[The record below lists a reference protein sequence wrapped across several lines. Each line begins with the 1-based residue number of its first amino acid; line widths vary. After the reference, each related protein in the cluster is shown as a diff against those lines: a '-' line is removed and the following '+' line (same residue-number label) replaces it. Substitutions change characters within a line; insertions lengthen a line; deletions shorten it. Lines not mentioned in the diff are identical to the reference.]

1 MRKLFVAKVSLQDM
15 ETAWNIALHEGTDVR
30 LPLLIEELV
39 KRSIEKKSFSKREID
54 RMAVGAYPFLKEML
68 SADFQKEIPVPQKI
82 ESILNGGG
90 R

>member
-1 MRKLFVAKVSLQDM
+1 M
-15 ETAWNIALHEGTDVR
+15 ETAWNLALREGIEIR

-68 SADFQKEIPVPQKI
+68 SADFQKEIPVPQKV
-82 ESILNGGG
+82 ETILGGG
-90 R
+90 SPSG